1 MYRIF
6 IWNAE
11 NGSIRKK
18 RDYQR
23 LELAKA
29 RAIEA
34 SLDTNV
40 REVSVCPL
48 DEEGA
53 FGPRIGVAAF
63 GEWADGK
70 VAPHVPPHR
79 RAGANPAL
87 ATLKPTR
94 RKRK

>member
-11 NGSIRKK
+11 NGCIRKK
-18 RDYQR
+18 KDYQR

-29 RAIEA
+29 RAIEN

-40 REVSVCPL
+40 REVSVCPVE
-48 DEEGA
+48 DDG
-53 FGPRIGVAAF
+53 GPGQRIGVAAY

-70 VAPHVPPHR
+70 YAPVVPKHR
-79 RAGANPAL
+79 RTGANPAL
-87 ATLKPTR
+87 ESVKPSR
-94 RKRK
+94 RKKT

>member
-1 MYRIF
+1 MYRIY

-11 NGSIRKK
+11 TGSIRKK

-40 REVSVCPL
+40 REVSVCEI
-48 DEEGA
+48 DENGEP
-53 FGPRIGVAAF
+53 GPRIGVAAY

-70 VAPHVPPHR
+70 RAPHVPRHR
-79 RAGANPAL
+79 RAGSNPAL
-87 ATLKPTR
+87 ATMKKTR
-94 RKRK
+94 RKK